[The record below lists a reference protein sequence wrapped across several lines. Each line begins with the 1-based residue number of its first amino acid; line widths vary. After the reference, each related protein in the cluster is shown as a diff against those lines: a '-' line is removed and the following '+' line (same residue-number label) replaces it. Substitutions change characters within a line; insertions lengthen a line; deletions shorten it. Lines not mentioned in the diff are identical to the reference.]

1 MTTREKY
8 FLSENIQR
16 GIRYESK
23 VHIQKKNTGAKFN

>member
-16 GIRYESK
+16 GVRYESK
-23 VHIQKKNTGAKFN
+23 AHIRNKNACDN